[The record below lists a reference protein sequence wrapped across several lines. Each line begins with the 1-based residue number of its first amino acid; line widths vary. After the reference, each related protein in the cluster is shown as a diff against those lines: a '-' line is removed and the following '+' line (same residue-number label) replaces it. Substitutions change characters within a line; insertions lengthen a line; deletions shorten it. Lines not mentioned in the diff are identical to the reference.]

1 VVTCYPMIRGV
12 IFDLDGVLV
21 KTDELHY
28 ASWRQV
34 TEAEGIPF
42 DRSVNERLRGISRL
56 DSVRIILER
65 ARRQYS
71 EAEQAAL
78 AERKQAIFRGLLER
92 LTTADLLPGAV
103 ELVVA
108 LRARGIR
115 TAVGSSSKNTSFIVD
130 KLGLRRY
137 FDVVVDGNDIVRS
150 KPDPEVFLLAAA
162 RLGLAPRDCVVVED
176 AVAGVEAARRAG
188 MAVFGI
194 GSPESLPGVTP
205 LAPDLRH
212 VTVSDLLRAGQ

>member
-1 VVTCYPMIRGV
+1 MIRGV

-194 GSPESLPGVTP
+194 GSPETLPGVTP
-205 LAPDLRH
+205 VAPDLAH